1 MWTPQQK
8 VKCVLWLAEL
18 KSVTRVR
25 RRFRLEFNVDPPT
38 SKSILQWD
46 RTLKAT
52 GTLIPQTGKHSK
64 NKINEETVD
73 RVRTAFT
80 RSPKKSIR
88 RGSHQLQIPK
98 STVHD
103 ILHKRL
109 KLRAYKLQL
118 LHHIQPNDR
127 RLRENFAFGLLR
139 LNPIQNLL
147 QLKQRIR
154 LAVNS
159 ITPQMLQN
167 TWREIQY
174 RLDIC
179 RATRGAH
186 IEI

>member
-18 KSVTRVR
+18 KSVTRDR

-38 SKSILQWD
+38 SKSILQ
-46 RTLKAT
+46 
-52 GTLIPQTGKHSK
+52 
-64 NKINEETVD
+64 INEETVD

-139 LNPIQNLL
+139 LGIHQELCVSTKSNP
-147 QLKQRIR
+147 KF
-154 LAVNS
+154 V
-159 ITPQMLQN
+159 T
-167 TWREIQY
+167 
-174 RLDIC
+174 
-179 RATRGAH
+179 
-186 IEI
+186 IETTHQVSS

>member
-127 RLRENFAFGLLR
+127 RLLR
-139 LNPIQNLL
+139 WTSSPGDSSRTLCINKIQS
-147 QLKQRIR
+147 K
-154 LAVNS
+154 
-159 ITPQMLQN
+159 
-167 TWREIQY
+167 
-174 RLDIC
+174 IC
-179 RATRGAH
+179 YN
-186 IEI
+186 

>member
-88 RGSHQLQIPK
+88 RGSHQLHIPK
-98 STVHD
+98 STVHA

-139 LNPIQNLL
+139 LGIHQELCVSTKSNP
-147 QLKQRIR
+147 KF
-154 LAVNS
+154 V
-159 ITPQMLQN
+159 T
-167 TWREIQY
+167 
-174 RLDIC
+174 
-179 RATRGAH
+179 
-186 IEI
+186 IETTHQVSS